1 MTLNSTVF
9 VAVAFISLGLDGCNK
24 SAESD
29 QATQGGSMRG
39 MPGMPATATPRALP
53 GVAQRA
59 EHMAHGK
66 INSID
71 NAGGTVNISHDAVAS
86 ANWPAMTM
94 TFKLSEPGA
103 AANLKLGQQV
113 DFEFTIESGM
123 SATVTKITPTD

>member
-1 MTLNSTVF
+1 MTLNSTAF

-86 ANWPAMTM
+86 ANW
-94 TFKLSEPGA
+94 
-103 AANLKLGQQV
+103 LGQQV